1 MDWGSIK
8 RNFRSRYGRATGPEK
23 RYPSQPPART
33 YEPHS
38 SPPSQAPVPSQPPA
52 LDSVRQLPSAPKRG
66 AGVAGPNTKP
76 KLVSPSTHD
85 QTSRPSE
92 TQRAKTQEVVMER
105 ANGAPTRPKQAKAVN
120 RPQSERTTTQPA
132 LPAQST
138 DDTDDFDLRPQ
149 PRKKKPSSLDV
160 LSESLFSG
168 GHLDTILQEPQLFA
182 RFTAFLNRYR
192 PQVAPVL
199 VRHLEIQKAIK
210 AVEYAN
216 AVAQSLAPLPS
227 EGGSKKDVTAAHI
240 DSSFGAMRQSAFE
253 QLLSEALPAYVTYNL
268 IKVATEIMVNEITG
282 RSTPI
287 MKGLV
292 SECGSND
299 STLKLTA
306 SRFQA

>member
-1 MDWGSIK
+1 MTTTATAIGTTQVYRVYIK
-8 RNFRSRYGRATGPEK
+8 TTPQAIWDAITKPEWTERYGYCGR
-23 RYPSQPPART
+23 
-33 YEPHS
+33 
-38 SPPSQAPVPSQPPA
+38 V
-52 LDSVRQLPSAPKRG
+52 
-66 AGVAGPNTKP
+66 
-76 KLVSPSTHD
+76 
-85 QTSRPSE
+85 
-92 TQRAKTQEVVMER
+92 
-105 ANGAPTRPKQAKAVN
+105 
-120 RPQSERTTTQPA
+120 
-132 LPAQST
+132 
-138 DDTDDFDLRPQ
+138 DFDLRPQ
-149 PRKKKPSSLDV
+149 PRKKKPSSLDA

-199 VRHLEIQKAIK
+199 ARHLEIQKAIK

-227 EGGSKKDVTAAHI
+227 EGSSKKDVTAAHI
-240 DSSFGAMRQSAFE
+240 DSSFGEMRQSAFE
-253 QLLSEALPAYVTYNL
+253 QLLSEALPAYITYNL